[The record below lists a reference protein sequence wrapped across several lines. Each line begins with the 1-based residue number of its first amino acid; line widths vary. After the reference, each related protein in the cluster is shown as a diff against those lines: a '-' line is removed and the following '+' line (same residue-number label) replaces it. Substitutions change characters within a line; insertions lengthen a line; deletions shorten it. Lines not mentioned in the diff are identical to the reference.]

1 MTDLE
6 KKRENEKSRFQHLD
20 YIQVLEKEINQED
33 L

>member
-6 KKRENEKSRFQHLD
+6 KKRENETSRFQHRD
-20 YIQVLEKEINQED
+20 YIQVLEKEINHQD